1 MIKLTQQE
9 LTKLKPINN
18 MVLISPLEDR
28 STHKI
33 ADIELKLETELTET
47 AFQYINVINK
57 VVAVP
62 DKIKFGVGFSEWKT
76 EMELK
81 VGDTVVVNRMPIQ
94 FALNDKNYIECEGVR
109 YFWIKYSDIYC
120 KTVKY
125 SDLGIKP
132 VNGISIE
139 QWGKEIK
146 DYFFKPIN
154 GYILSEPIKETEGW
168 GEYKVE
174 KESQKSAIVK
184 YVGTP
189 NSEHL
194 SRFKPESQS
203 DYEPMDMPCQVG
215 DLIFFKKYANVHLEE
230 GIKQTLGGLI
240 VIKAKDIT
248 HIKRGDMI
256 YG

>member
-9 LTKLKPINN
+9 LSKLKPMNN

-81 VGDTVVVNRMPIQ
+81 VGDVVVVNRMPIQ
-94 FALNDKNYIECEGVR
+94 FAINDKNYIECEGIR

-120 KTVKY
+120 KIPTWHDWDSDTDIIIKRKY
-125 SDLGIKP
+125 S
-132 VNGISIE
+132 
-139 QWGKEIK
+139 
-146 DYFFKPIN
+146 PIN
-154 GYILSEPIKETEGW
+154 GYILAEPIMETEGW

-189 NSEHL
+189 NTEHL

-203 DYEPMDMPCQVG
+203 DYEPMDMPCQVN
-215 DLIFFKKYANVHLEE
+215 DVIFFKKYANVHLEE

-248 HIKRGDMI
+248 HIKRGELI
-256 YG
+256 IG